1 MSQRTDR
8 VDELLRQEIGQIL
21 AKDVQD
27 PHIGFATVTDVET
40 TPDLRHARV
49 WVSVIGG
56 PPERAQALAALDRAM
71 GYVRHELGVRLR
83 LKRIPALHVS
93 LDDSAER
100 GTRVMRILDEL
111 EQGHDAIGEA
121 LADAPRSES
130 LPTPV
135 PRVRREGDADELDE
149 LVIPAPETGTS
160 STKRGAPR
168 GSTRAPRAGRTK
180 GRPGAGRPGADRRGR
195 PDADHR
201 GSQDRRGGSDHP
213 RSGK

>member
-8 VDELLRQEIGQIL
+8 VDELLRQEIGRIL

-56 PPERAQALAALDRAM
+56 ADERADALAALDRAM
-71 GYVRHELGVRLR
+71 GYVRHELGARLR
-83 LKRIPALHVS
+83 LRRIPALHVA

-100 GTRVMRILDEL
+100 GTRVMQILEEL
-111 EQGHDAIGEA
+111 EQGRGAEGEA
-121 LADAPRSES
+121 LADSPIAES

-135 PRVRREGDADELDE
+135 PRLRREGDAEPTPPTPGE
-149 LVIPAPETGTS
+149 AGPGEATTPSRARPRPQRQRPRAVHR
-160 STKRGAPR
+160 RGPR
-168 GSTRAPRAGRTK
+168 G
-180 GRPGAGRPGADRRGR
+180 DRRE
-195 PDADHR
+195 
-201 GSQDRRGGSDHP
+201 GGT
-213 RSGK
+213 